1 MDAGN
6 VIDSL
11 RGAAERLVA
20 QLEASAPSLLAALGF
35 LFAGWLVGRLLAGG
49 VTRLID
55 RLAPGLE
62 GRANRLI
69 SARLGIERRLAEVA
83 GSFVFWIVLA
93 VFALAAV
100 ETLGLPVLA
109 AWMGQLGALLP
120 RLFLGGLI
128 VVVGLLVGA
137 VAREAATA
145 AARAGGMERA
155 DFLGRAAQVA
165 VVVTAI
171 VTGLDQVGVD
181 SRFLT
186 SMLAVIVGGALG
198 GTALAFAFGARTEV
212 GNLVAMHYVR
222 QVYRIGQ
229 LIRLGTV
236 GGRIRAFTTTTV
248 VLATDRGEAH
258 VPGRMFSD
266 HVTEVPASEDDVGS
280 G

>member
-1 MDAGN
+1 MNARD

-11 RGAAERLVA
+11 LAAAERLST
-20 QLEASAPSLLAALGF
+20 QLAAFVPSLLAALGL
-35 LFAGWLVGRLLAGG
+35 LFAGWVVGRLLARGI
-49 VTRLID
+49 RKLID

-62 GRANRLI
+62 TRASRLI
-69 SARLGIERRLAEVA
+69 AARLGIERRVAELA

-93 VFALAAV
+93 VFAVAAV

-109 AWMGQLGALLP
+109 EWVGELGALLP

-128 VVVGLLVGA
+128 IVAGLLAGA
-137 VAREAATA
+137 VARDAATA
-145 AARAGGMERA
+145 AARAGGVDRA
-155 DFLGRAAQVA
+155 EFLGRAAQTA

-186 SMLAVIVGGALG
+186 AMVAVTVGGALG

-222 QVYRIGQ
+222 QVYRTGQ

-236 GGRIRAFTTTTV
+236 RGRIRAFTTTTV
-248 VLATDRGEAH
+248 VLATDDGEAH
-258 VPGRMFSD
+258 VPGRMFSEQ
-266 HVTEVPASEDDVGS
+266 VTEVPASEG
-280 G
+280 

>member
-1 MDAGN
+1 MNARD

-11 RGAAERLVA
+11 LAAAERLST
-20 QLEASAPSLLAALGF
+20 QLAAFVPSLLAALGL
-35 LFAGWLVGRLLAGG
+35 LFAGWLVGRLLARGI
-49 VTRLID
+49 RKLID

-62 GRANRLI
+62 TRASRLI
-69 SARLGIERRLAEVA
+69 AARLGIERRVGELA

-93 VFALAAV
+93 VFAVAAV

-109 AWMGQLGALLP
+109 EWVGELGALLP

-128 VVVGLLVGA
+128 IVAGLLAAA
-137 VAREAATA
+137 VARDAATA
-145 AARAGGMERA
+145 AARAGGVDRA
-155 DFLGRAAQVA
+155 EFLGRAAQTA

-186 SMLAVIVGGALG
+186 AMVAVTVGGALG

-222 QVYRIGQ
+222 QVYRTGQ
-229 LIRLGTV
+229 LIRLGAV
-236 GGRIRAFTTTTV
+236 RGRIRAFTTTTV
-248 VLATDRGEAH
+248 VLATDDGEAH
-258 VPGRMFSD
+258 VPGRMFSEQ
-266 HVTEVPASEDDVGS
+266 VTEVPASEG
-280 G
+280 

>member
-1 MDAGN
+1 MNARD

-11 RGAAERLVA
+11 LAAAERLST
-20 QLEASAPSLLAALGF
+20 QLAAFVPSLLAALGL
-35 LFAGWLVGRLLAGG
+35 LFAGWVVGRLLARGI
-49 VTRLID
+49 RKLID

-62 GRANRLI
+62 TRASRLLA
-69 SARLGIERRLAEVA
+69 ARLGIERRVAELA

-93 VFALAAV
+93 VFAVAAV

-109 AWMGQLGALLP
+109 EWVGELGALLP

-128 VVVGLLVGA
+128 IVAGLLAGA
-137 VAREAATA
+137 VARDAATA
-145 AARAGGMERA
+145 AARAGGVDRA
-155 DFLGRAAQVA
+155 ELLGRAAQTA

-186 SMLAVIVGGALG
+186 AMVAVTVGGALG

-212 GNLVAMHYVR
+212 SNLVAMHYVR
-222 QVYRIGQ
+222 QVYRTGQ
-229 LIRLGTV
+229 LIRLGAV
-236 GGRIRAFTTTTV
+236 RGRIRAFTTTTV
-248 VLATDRGEAH
+248 VLATDDGEAH

-266 HVTEVPASEDDVGS
+266 QVTEVPASEG
-280 G
+280 

>member
-1 MDAGN
+1 MDAAN

-11 RGAAERLVA
+11 AGAAERLVT
-20 QLEASAPSLLAALGF
+20 QLEAVAPALLAALGF
-35 LFAGWLVGRLLAGG
+35 MFSGWLVGRLLGRG
-49 VTRLID
+49 VTKLID

-62 GRANRLI
+62 ASASRLI
-69 SARLGIERRLAEVA
+69 AARLGIERRLAVVA

-100 ETLGLPVLA
+100 EVLGLPVLA

-128 VVVGLLVGA
+128 VVVGSLVGA
-137 VAREAATA
+137 VARDAATA
-145 AARAGGMERA
+145 AARAGGIERA

-165 VVVTAI
+165 VIVTAI

-186 SMLAVIVGGALG
+186 SMLAVGVGGALG
-198 GTALAFAFGARTEV
+198 GTALAFALGARTEV

-248 VLATDRGEAH
+248 IIATESGEAH
-258 VPGRMFSD
+258 VPGRLFSD
-266 HVTEVPASEDDVGS
+266 QVTEVPASEDEVGN